1 MRTSALTI
9 AVVLAALAGPS
20 QAQTQTPGT
29 APPAAAASDADL
41 RELVEAARATAKAAR
56 ENVDYNR
63 VVPDIL
69 TQMLNKLDK
78 LENKLDKI
86 ENVLRAQA
94 PAQRR
99 APAQR

>member
-1 MRTSALTI
+1 MRRRALTM
-9 AVVLAALAGPS
+9 AMLLAALAGPA

-29 APPAAAASDADL
+29 PSPPALTESDV
-41 RELVEAARATAKAAR
+41 RELVEAARASAKAAR
-56 ENVDYNR
+56 ENVDYSR
-63 VVPDIL
+63 VVPDL
-69 TQMLNKLDK
+69 LAQMLNKLDK

-86 ENVLRAQA
+86 ENILRAQA